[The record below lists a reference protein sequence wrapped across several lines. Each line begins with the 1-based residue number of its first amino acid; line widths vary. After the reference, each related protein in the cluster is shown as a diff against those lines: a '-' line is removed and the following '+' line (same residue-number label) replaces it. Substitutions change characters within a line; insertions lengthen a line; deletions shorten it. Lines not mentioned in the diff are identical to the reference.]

1 MSQPSSPKTPKISST
16 PKSPK
21 APKSPKPQ
29 AEALIDT
36 SLEAWI
42 YNIRSVLHFPSTIF
56 LIIGLL
62 VLGTFIENVPRKVV
76 RLLDNSLGMTA
87 LFIFPLLISLFI
99 SWPAGLLAACI
110 SLIVF
115 ARIKKMDTIPS
126 EDEEGFLSGSDDT
139 VQTTKL
145 VSNPHRWFVEK
156 VLGETP
162 VAISSDRIQTKR
174 TEDNDNRTSS
184 SSSMSSTYTSDS
196 AH

>member
-1 MSQPSSPKTPKISST
+1 MSQPSSPKTPKIPKVPKGPNT
-16 PKSPK
+16 PKAQSEP
-21 APKSPKPQ
+21 
-29 AEALIDT
+29 LIDT

-62 VLGTFIENVPRKVV
+62 VLGTFIENVPRKVLQ
-76 RLLDNSLGMTA
+76 LLDNSLGMML
-87 LFIFPLLISLFI
+87 LFIFPLAVSLFI

-115 ARIKKMDTIPS
+115 ARIQKMGTT
-126 EDEEGFLSGSDDT
+126 ETGDEEGFLNGSDDT

-174 TEDNDNRTSS
+174 MEDDDTRTSS
-184 SSSMSSTYTSDS
+184 SSSMSSSYTSDS
-196 AH
+196 AR

>member
-1 MSQPSSPKTPKISST
+1 MSQPSSPKTPNT

-21 APKSPKPQ
+21 VPKVPKAQ
-29 AEALIDT
+29 AEPVIDT
-36 SLEAWI
+36 SLEAWV

-62 VLGTFIENVPRKVV
+62 VLGTFIENVPRKVIQ
-76 RLLDNSLGMTA
+76 LLDNFLGMTV
-87 LFIFPLLISLFI
+87 LFIFPLLVSLFI
-99 SWPAGLLAACI
+99 GWPAGLLAACI

-115 ARIKKMDTIPS
+115 ARIKKMDTTET

-145 VSNPHRWFVEK
+145 VSNPHRWFVEQ

-162 VAISSDRIQTKR
+162 LAISSDRIQTKR
-174 TEDNDNRTSS
+174 TEDNDTRTSS
-184 SSSMSSTYTSDS
+184 SSSMSSSYTSDS
-196 AH
+196 AR

>member
-1 MSQPSSPKTPKISST
+1 MSQPSSPKTPKS

-21 APKSPKPQ
+21 APKAQ
-29 AEALIDT
+29 AEPLIDT

-62 VLGTFIENVPRKVV
+62 VLGTFIENVPRKVIQ
-76 RLLDNSLGMTA
+76 LLDNFLGMTV
-87 LFIFPLLISLFI
+87 LFIFPLGVSLFI
-99 SWPAGLLAACI
+99 GWPAGLLAACI

-115 ARIKKMDTIPS
+115 ARIKKIGTTRD

-145 VSNPHRWFVEK
+145 VSNPHRWFVEQ

-162 VAISSDRIQTKR
+162 LAISSDRIQTKR

-184 SSSMSSTYTSDS
+184 SSSMSSSYTSDS
-196 AH
+196 AR

>member
-1 MSQPSSPKTPKISST
+1 MSQPSSPKTPNT

-21 APKSPKPQ
+21 VPKVPKAQ
-29 AEALIDT
+29 AEPLIDT

-62 VLGTFIENVPRKVV
+62 VLGTFIENVPRKVIQ
-76 RLLDNSLGMTA
+76 LLDNFLGMTV
-87 LFIFPLLISLFI
+87 LFIFPLGVSLFI
-99 SWPAGLLAACI
+99 GWPAGLLAACI

-115 ARIKKMDTIPS
+115 ARIKKMDTTET

-145 VSNPHRWFVEK
+145 VSNPHRWFVEQ

-162 VAISSDRIQTKR
+162 LAISSDRIQTKR
-174 TEDNDNRTSS
+174 TEDNDTRTSS
-184 SSSMSSTYTSDS
+184 SSSMSSSYTSDS
-196 AH
+196 AR

>member
-21 APKSPKPQ
+21 LPKSPKAQ
-29 AEALIDT
+29 AEPLIDT

-76 RLLDNSLGMTA
+76 QLLDNSLGMTV
-87 LFIFPLLISLFI
+87 LFMFPLVISLFI

-115 ARIKKMDTIPS
+115 ARIKKMDTMTA

>member
-1 MSQPSSPKTPKISST
+1 MSQPSSPKTPKIPKVPKGSNT
-16 PKSPK
+16 PKAQSEP
-21 APKSPKPQ
+21 
-29 AEALIDT
+29 LIDT

-62 VLGTFIENVPRKVV
+62 VLGTFIENVPRKVLQ
-76 RLLDNSLGMTA
+76 LLDNSLGMML
-87 LFIFPLLISLFI
+87 LFIFPLAVSLFI

-115 ARIKKMDTIPS
+115 ARIQKMAVTPDG
-126 EDEEGFLSGSDDT
+126 DEEGFLNGSDDT

-174 TEDNDNRTSS
+174 MEDDDTRTSS
-184 SSSMSSTYTSDS
+184 SSSMSSSYTSDS
-196 AH
+196 AR

>member
-1 MSQPSSPKTPKISST
+1 MSQPSSPKTPKT
-16 PKSPK
+16 PKVPKGPNTPK
-21 APKSPKPQ
+21 AQSEP
-29 AEALIDT
+29 LIDT

-62 VLGTFIENVPRKVV
+62 VLGTFIENVPRKVLQ
-76 RLLDNSLGMTA
+76 LLDNSLGMML
-87 LFIFPLLISLFI
+87 LFIFPLAVSLFI

-115 ARIKKMDTIPS
+115 ARIQKMAVTPDG
-126 EDEEGFLSGSDDT
+126 DEEGFLNGSDDT

-174 TEDNDNRTSS
+174 MEDDDTRTSS
-184 SSSMSSTYTSDS
+184 SSSMSSSYTSDS
-196 AH
+196 AR

>member
-115 ARIKKMDTIPS
+115 ARIKKMDTTPS

-196 AH
+196 AR

>member
-1 MSQPSSPKTPKISST
+1 
-16 PKSPK
+16 
-21 APKSPKPQ
+21 
-29 AEALIDT
+29 
-36 SLEAWI
+36 
-42 YNIRSVLHFPSTIF
+42 
-56 LIIGLL
+56 
-62 VLGTFIENVPRKVV
+62 
-76 RLLDNSLGMTA
+76 
-87 LFIFPLLISLFI
+87 
-99 SWPAGLLAACI
+99 
-110 SLIVF
+110 
-115 ARIKKMDTIPS
+115 MDTTPS

-145 VSNPHRWFVEK
+145 VSNPHRWFVEQ

>member
-1 MSQPSSPKTPKISST
+1 
-16 PKSPK
+16 
-21 APKSPKPQ
+21 
-29 AEALIDT
+29 
-36 SLEAWI
+36 
-42 YNIRSVLHFPSTIF
+42 
-56 LIIGLL
+56 
-62 VLGTFIENVPRKVV
+62 
-76 RLLDNSLGMTA
+76 
-87 LFIFPLLISLFI
+87 
-99 SWPAGLLAACI
+99 
-110 SLIVF
+110 
-115 ARIKKMDTIPS
+115 MDTTPS

-196 AH
+196 AR

>member
-21 APKSPKPQ
+21 VPKSPKAQ
-29 AEALIDT
+29 AEPLIDT

-76 RLLDNSLGMTA
+76 QLLDNSLGMTA

-115 ARIKKMDTIPS
+115 ARIQKIAATPS

-145 VSNPHRWFVEK
+145 VSNPHRWFVEQ

-196 AH
+196 AR

>member
-1 MSQPSSPKTPKISST
+1 MSQPSSPKTPKAS
-16 PKSPK
+16 K
-21 APKSPKPQ
+21 AQSEPS
-29 AEALIDT
+29 IDT

-62 VLGTFIENVPRKVV
+62 VLGTFIENVPRKVLQ
-76 RLLDNSLGMTA
+76 LLDNSLGMML
-87 LFIFPLLISLFI
+87 LFIFPLAVSLFI

-115 ARIKKMDTIPS
+115 ARIQKMGTT
-126 EDEEGFLSGSDDT
+126 ETGDEEGFLNGSDDT

-174 TEDNDNRTSS
+174 MEDDDTRTSS
-184 SSSMSSTYTSDS
+184 SSSMSSSYTSDS
-196 AH
+196 AR

>member
-1 MSQPSSPKTPKISST
+1 MSQPSSPKTPKIPKVPKGPNT
-16 PKSPK
+16 PKAQSEP
-21 APKSPKPQ
+21 
-29 AEALIDT
+29 LIDT

-62 VLGTFIENVPRKVV
+62 VIGTFIENVPRKVLQ
-76 RLLDNSLGMTA
+76 LLDNSLGMML
-87 LFIFPLLISLFI
+87 LFIFPLGVSLFI

-115 ARIKKMDTIPS
+115 ARIQKMGATES
-126 EDEEGFLSGSDDT
+126 GDEEGFLNGSDDT

-174 TEDNDNRTSS
+174 MEDDDTRTSS
-184 SSSMSSTYTSDS
+184 SSSMSSSYTSDS
-196 AH
+196 AR

>member
-1 MSQPSSPKTPKISST
+1 MSQPSSPKTPKS

-21 APKSPKPQ
+21 APKAQ
-29 AEALIDT
+29 AEPLIDT

-62 VLGTFIENVPRKVV
+62 VLGTFIENVPRKVIQ
-76 RLLDNSLGMTA
+76 LLDNFLGMTV
-87 LFIFPLLISLFI
+87 LFIFPLGVSLFI
-99 SWPAGLLAACI
+99 GWPAGLLAACI

-115 ARIKKMDTIPS
+115 ARIKKIGTTRD

-145 VSNPHRWFVEK
+145 VSNPHRWFVEQ

-162 VAISSDRIQTKR
+162 LAISSDRIQTKR
-174 TEDNDNRTSS
+174 KEDNDNRTSS
-184 SSSMSSTYTSDS
+184 SSSMSSSYTSDS
-196 AH
+196 PR